1 MTQLHH
7 RHRHPRY
14 RKKYKVT
21 NWLSYERSLV
31 RRGDFTLWLSESA
44 IQAWYG
50 DSNDLA
56 GRPQIYSDL
65 AIETALSLR
74 LIFKLPLRQTEGFLK
89 SIFRLMSVELNVPDH
104 TTLSRRNSLLKTQLK
119 RVGKTNGRVDLVIDS
134 TGLVIHG
141 EARWT
146 RHKHGKRKRRGWRKL
161 HIGVCNGLVVA
172 NHLTDERSCDG
183 TIAPT
188 LIGQTDH
195 IDSIAADKGYD
206 QIGVYEAA
214 QVHLNQGGEII
225 FIPGQMELLP
235 LQEKPHCG
243 NEINTSSRSMKT
255 VC

>member
-1 MTQLHH
+1 MTQPHH
-7 RHRHPRY
+7 RHRHPKY
-14 RKKYKVT
+14 REKYKVT
-21 NWLSYERSLV
+21 NWPAYERSLV

-141 EARWT
+141 EGRWT

-161 HIGVCNGLVVA
+161 HIGVS
-172 NHLTDERSCDG
+172 E
-183 TIAPT
+183 
-188 LIGQTDH
+188 
-195 IDSIAADKGYD
+195 
-206 QIGVYEAA
+206 
-214 QVHLNQGGEII
+214 
-225 FIPGQMELLP
+225 
-235 LQEKPHCG
+235 
-243 NEINTSSRSMKT
+243 
-255 VC
+255 